1 MHSWHRFCTPRPAG
15 DNGGPYASSSMRC
28 YRETIVEHQPGH
40 RRNSRES
47 APLATRIYTCIYISR
62 ARVCV
67 FRVHKVSF
75 RAAVYTRC
83 VPRILVPAS
92 TRRKPLA
99 EVNTQRVLFQAS
111 CSYGVGVV
119 LRIRDKE
126 KRFFEFSRAFSSFLS
141 VLRQASYKGSP
152 ETIASFN

>member
-1 MHSWHRFCTPRPAG
+1 MEDPTLPRQCVAIG
-15 DNGGPYASSSMRC
+15 KRSSSTNQVIG
-28 YRETIVEHQPGH
+28 EILANP
-40 RRNSRES
+40 RRWLLEY
-47 APLATRIYTCIYISR
+47 TRVYISR

-67 FRVHKVSF
+67 SRVHKVSF

-141 VLRQASYKGSP
+141 VLRQASYKGSR